1 MQFFVFLSLE
11 EFGFIKAFKR
21 QTSKK
26 KKTKSILFATYD
38 QNLEQIKY
46 MRLMLKLLN
55 YTTLFIIVIK
65 INLVIMQLDIKIHH
79 ITFFSL

>member
-1 MQFFVFLSLE
+1 MQFFIFLSLE

-26 KKTKSILFATYD
+26 TTKSILFATYD

-46 MRLMLKLLN
+46 MQLMLKLLN
-55 YTTLFIIVIK
+55 YTALFIIVIK
-65 INLVIMQLDIKIHH
+65 INLVIMQLDIKIHQYMY
-79 ITFFSL
+79 LM